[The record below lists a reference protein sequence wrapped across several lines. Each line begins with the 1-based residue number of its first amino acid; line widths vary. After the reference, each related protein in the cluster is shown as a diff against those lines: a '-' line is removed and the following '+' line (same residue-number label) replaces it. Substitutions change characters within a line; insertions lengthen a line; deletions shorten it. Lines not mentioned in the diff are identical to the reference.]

1 MAGLK
6 DTVSKSFT
14 AINLKKSNFVTI
26 NKLNTYISTLE
37 KEIEGLYSKIGT
49 NTYTKWKRDG
59 DFDLNQLQEFCE
71 KIREKEEEIA
81 KQKAQIQE
89 IEEEEN
95 QILGRSSEED
105 ELPGERMYCAFCGA
119 PNSDQYKFCV
129 KCGKPL

>member
-14 AINLKKSNFVTI
+14 AINLKKNNFVTI
-26 NKLNTYISTLE
+26 NKINTYISTLE
-37 KEIEGLYSKIGT
+37 HEISSLYSRMGT
-49 NTYTKWKRDG
+49 NAYARWKKDG
-59 DFDLNQLQEFCE
+59 GFDTDQLNEFCE

-81 KQKAQIQE
+81 RQKARIQE

-95 QILGRSSEED
+95 QILGRNEDSGEEIV
-105 ELPGERMYCAFCGA
+105 GRVYCAFCGTA
-119 PNSDQYKFCV
+119 NSDQYKFCV